1 MLSPEIHHYELCQ
14 KNSRYAHYS
23 DFLTTMFYCFF
34 RLSMECGPSLSS
46 VWPSL
51 RRVPFCQ
58 TQVACWQDICRLPRF
73 YTFCS
78 FPMIIPWNISSLTPL
93 EHSWQSSLCFCCYA
107 WSAQV
112 HILKWN
118 TIIWPSL
125 IILTSLLQTEDFG
138 PKNCIPHYDQCVYET
153 LEKRTV
159 SVACP

>member
-1 MLSPEIHHYELCQ
+1 MNTVDSQTIARGSITNFLAKLLHKCKSSSNMCPTNQEVLLFVYCRVYLIKYRL
-14 KNSRYAHYS
+14 
-23 DFLTTMFYCFF
+23 FLTTMFFLFF

-46 VWPSL
+46 AWPSL

-112 HILKWN
+112 RILK
-118 TIIWPSL
+118 
-125 IILTSLLQTEDFG
+125 
-138 PKNCIPHYDQCVYET
+138 
-153 LEKRTV
+153 
-159 SVACP
+159 